1 MNPLFCDSAITFIIK
16 YGLHTFVVCCYQ
28 VPPNLAMLDRK
39 MDMVVTVPLLTL
51 EYFEMDLKWQQIVV
65 EECVNEA

>member
-1 MNPLFCDSAITFIIK
+1 MI
-16 YGLHTFVVCCYQ
+16 
-28 VPPNLAMLDRK
+28 DRK

-65 EECVNEA
+65 EECVNEAWKVSVDIYDQHTPHLT

>member
-16 YGLHTFVVCCYQ
+16 YGLHTFVVCYQ
-28 VPPNLAMLDRK
+28 VPPNLAMIDRK

-65 EECVNEA
+65 EECVNVA